1 MGKPSHARAASL
13 VLALSTVIGAWL
25 LFEFS
30 THQANTSRR
39 PAGISPAPRVN
50 SPAKQPP
57 APENTVSAPHPSA
70 PVTLIYKCEKGGR
83 VHYGDQPCGEKMT
96 TLSVTATQPEPS
108 AGNNLQQLKERLVVM
123 EAARMEREKVSITR
137 LDAAS
142 STAALPSSDDK
153 KAVCDAID
161 RDIAV
166 KDSELRQPHSAQ
178 WGDYLTGERK
188 KLTDQRFSL
197 GC

>member
-1 MGKPSHARAASL
+1 MGNPSHARAASL

-25 LFEFS
+25 LFEYS
-30 THQANTSRR
+30 TQQGAPSLRPAESPPTSR
-39 PAGISPAPRVN
+39 VN
-50 SPAKQPP
+50 TPAKQPP
-57 APENTVSAPHPSA
+57 APANTVAVPHTTA
-70 PVTLIYKCEKGGR
+70 PVILTYKCEKGGR
-83 VHYGDQPCGEKMT
+83 IHYGDQPCGEKMT
-96 TLSVTATQPEPS
+96 TLSVTASQPEPS
-108 AGNNLQQLKERLVVM
+108 TGNNLQQLKERLAVM
-123 EAARMEREKVSITR
+123 EAARMEREKATNVRI
-137 LDAAS
+137 DAAS

-161 RDIAV
+161 RAIAV